1 MHDTGPVSPSP
12 CVRPLLSALHL
23 WRVTPTQ
30 ESLRKIIRPSK
41 GQLPIVLRATRMT
54 GRKVVLSV
62 WAVSDG
68 EAMTVSV
75 YDHKAVQNLEI
86 TLLCG
91 WWAELGITGLK
102 SMAPAGLSGLAGYL
116 VQSISLQIPQPDRK
130 GRVDMSKASLQFSPG
145 PPPPPFEFGPSQFDP
160 RNPSDGSEA
169 GASLR
174 PPMGGRTA
182 SRVVWRGIR
191 TLRRRA
197 VLLACA
203 RNGPSMMI
211 VRGWDSS
218 MAWRMTNVITFHED
232 DWKTWKD
239 VTEPTKVATASFF
252 ATARESDEQR
262 GPQHIASHAPAR
274 SKGQDQLVKGADI
287 REGSSTAATTLEGRE
302 DSSTDSGAAASVS
315 DTGSADETQ
324 NVPGSSG
331 TVIAPKRSPITAVAT
346 DQASTDRLC
355 QAIADRVEVRSEGR
369 GGKIALRTTRRH
381 GAGEANAGSG
391 SGGSKQQ
398 DAAVQRAFLSHKH
411 MEARIKHLDEEKERT
426 PPAGAGLGGGPRR
439 PLEDHDG
446 SIDEWLANLP
456 GARSV
461 KAYARRRGLDG
472 KIQSMGEVVEQAV
485 RKWKDL
491 GKALCRLLRMSDYWY
506 GFAFDGAL
514 SGEERAARRI
524 SVLQQILEMRGVGR
538 TAMKTLVLA
547 IAERYPRSVW
557 SRFRQLMRQPRAERK
572 RRDMAVCAVL
582 LAEIDNQFF
591 KYTTAGWPF
600 SRLVD
605 LASDSR
611 LVQKPALSV
620 LYEEGET
627 APRTIDSETTVTQAV
642 LVPSVVS
649 IAPKTTDR
657 NSDDGP
663 RVASGSSCNETTS
676 CREGGKSGVAAGLSS
691 TSRRMNSSIGGGG
704 SSGGGG
710 AQGTRPPQQQ
720 QPQHQH
726 QPQPQQQEE
735 RWTVGA
741 YVIVRGSVNLYIL
754 ERGPAAKQPTP
765 ASQDDLAT
773 KASRGQPMYRPRPP
787 AEWEAADVAVETQ
800 EGQPG
805 VGRGA
810 GLVGRRQRRAFTEH
824 LEAVMSGRGAEPRRA
839 RTRNMAPRWKA
850 CRLGAG
856 ALFGDRP
863 EAGSNPSTTTG
874 LSQPPGAAMEP
885 PGAGP
890 ALETAVTAEETELL
904 EIGVTTYRRLL
915 AAGVREREGRAVAVL
930 RATGAMDGVPTQ
942 ALARICRYATERSA
956 GPPFANPPL
965 LNPPLGRIF
974 PGQEQGKAESA
985 FGFPRGDYNGND
997 YNDSVMCRKGTFR
1010 GTVFFVMEGH
1020 GEVVLGGGET
1030 QRFDGRHEEDG
1041 GSSTESLL
1049 AAAAFGNR
1057 RAPKNRRKRD
1067 RLRDTHVGGST
1078 SCGGGG
1084 GGEGDRGGSSTG
1096 RQESASGFQE
1106 DDTSVGESSAL
1117 TWTGMSWQGPPD
1129 LPGYTATAGGTTPA
1143 TTAAA
1148 HGRSDIT
1155 GTGSTAAIEPSV
1167 ASNTT
1172 AQAMEVAA
1180 APAAAASTPR
1190 VPDGSGTKRRDGSSV
1205 RLRPGLVATTDPS
1218 AITTD
1223 PASAVPAPVFPS
1235 LHKASLVAGPGG
1247 LRCLTVGL
1255 AVLQKVCP
1263 PVYRRLARVVS
1274 ERYLEWVTEARRKN
1288 EDDWQD
1294 SLESESVHSLS
1305 RSFYDSFAKGNC
1317 SGSVA
1322 GKVSPSSVGWTSS
1335 AEGGRG
1341 SSSVL
1346 GFGDRAGSDGDELTI
1361 EAATLGMASSNS
1373 ISASGKSN
1381 KSIFELSRR
1390 YVGLALCSSA
1400 RNVVPVRLGRV
1411 LVPAQRKTPSS
1422 STSPHRSRQRRPVPP
1437 PPETTVLSNNNKTSD
1452 DGGTAHRRVSPRSK
1466 ATFTVISRAACRHC
1480 FASPAPA
1487 SAAGAGVGSHAP
1499 STGTITDDRQATDQ
1513 TKTKSPPRTNT
1524 GPISTGSVPVHHK
1537 HHQSPRGT
1545 RGSSDKTG
1553 KASVHSCGG
1562 SVTGSGGSVF
1572 AGSSGGRSG
1581 GDGGGGG
1588 GGGGSVCS
1596 RGHRCGSSLARGVT
1610 VPSERLG
1617 TEWAAANVSNLS
1629 VKYHQVETYD
1639 CPVSPFSDPPS
1650 WADIP
1655 PLAMMEPPGYSPP
1668 SNTPT
1673 CAVAGIVAAMP
1684 SGECPP
1690 EVSGGSPANET
1701 AASPPSS
1708 PLHVEDRAPT
1718 AAAAAAVETRPAE
1731 KTAFQIVTSRRRPS
1745 YGWGWKRPPGQKGGA
1760 RKRVLV
1766 PVSTAVFSPSL
1777 LGRERPGRTNMSTA
1791 PPTS

>member
-1 MHDTGPVSPSP
+1 MCDTGPVPPSP
-12 CVRPLLSALHL
+12 CARPLLSALHL

-41 GQLPIVLRATRMT
+41 GQLPIVLRATRMA

-68 EAMTVSV
+68 EAITVSV

-102 SMAPAGLSGLAGYL
+102 SMAPAGLSGLAAYL

-145 PPPPPFEFGPSQFDP
+145 PPPPPFEFGPSQFNP
-160 RNPSDGSEA
+160 RNPSDGSE
-169 GASLR
+169 GGTTLR
-174 PPMGGRTA
+174 PPVGGRMA

-239 VTEPTKVATASFF
+239 VTEPIKVATASFF
-252 ATARESDEQR
+252 ATAREGDEQR
-262 GPQHIASHAPAR
+262 GPQHIASHGPAR
-274 SKGQDQLVKGADI
+274 SKGQDQRDKGDDI
-287 REGSSTAATTLEGRE
+287 RQGSSTAATTLEGRA
-302 DSSTDSGAAASVS
+302 DSSTDSGAAACIS
-315 DTGSADETQ
+315 DAGSADETQ

-369 GGKIALRTTRRH
+369 GGKIALRTTRWR

-398 DAAVQRAFLSHKH
+398 DAAVQRAFLSHKD
-411 MEARIKHLDEEKERT
+411 MEARIKHLDEEKERA

-446 SIDEWLANLP
+446 SIDEWLVNLP
-456 GARSV
+456 GARSM

-472 KIQSMGEVVEQAV
+472 KIKSMEEVVEQAV
-485 RKWKDL
+485 RKWKNL

-582 LAEIDNQFF
+582 LGEIDNQFF

-649 IAPKTTDR
+649 IATKTTDS
-657 NSDDGP
+657 NSDDDP

-676 CREGGKSGVAAGLSS
+676 CSEGGKSRVAAGPSS
-691 TSRRMNSSIGGGG
+691 TSSRMNSSIGGGG

-710 AQGTRPPQQQ
+710 VQGTRPPQQQ
-720 QPQHQH
+720 PQE
-726 QPQPQQQEE
+726 QEE

-754 ERGPAAKQPTP
+754 ERGPAAMLPTP

-787 AEWEAADVAVETQ
+787 AEWEAADVAVEAQ

-863 EAGSNPSTTTG
+863 EAGSNPTTTTG
-874 LSQPPGAAMEP
+874 LSQPPGVATEP

-915 AAGVREREGRAVAVL
+915 AAGVREQEGRAVAVL

-942 ALARICRYATERSA
+942 ALARICRYGTERST
-956 GPPFANPPL
+956 GPQLANPPL
-965 LNPPLGRIF
+965 LNPSLGRVF
-974 PGQEQGKAESA
+974 PGREQGKAESA
-985 FGFPRGDYNGND
+985 FGFPRGEDNGND

-1020 GEVVLGGGET
+1020 GEVILGGGET
-1030 QRFDGRHEEDG
+1030 QRFDGRRDEGG

-1057 RAPKNRRKRD
+1057 RAPENRRKRG
-1067 RLRDTHVGGST
+1067 RRRGTHVGGGSN
-1078 SCGGGG
+1078 CGVGGGG
-1084 GGEGDRGGSSTG
+1084 DGGGSSTE
-1096 RQESASGFQE
+1096 RQESTSGFQE
-1106 DDTSVGESSAL
+1106 DDTSIGESSAL

-1129 LPGYTATAGGTTPA
+1129 LPGSTATAGGTTPA

-1172 AQAMEVAA
+1172 VQAMVVAS

-1190 VPDGSGTKRRDGSSV
+1190 VPDGSGTKHRDGSSV

-1218 AITTD
+1218 AITRD
-1223 PASAVPAPVFPS
+1223 PASAVPAPVFPG

-1288 EDDWQD
+1288 EEDWQE

-1317 SGSVA
+1317 SGSIA
-1322 GKVSPSSVGWTSS
+1322 GKGPNGVESSVGWISS

-1373 ISASGKSN
+1373 ISGSGKSN

-1411 LVPAQRKTPSS
+1411 VVPAQRKTPSS

-1437 PPETTVLSNNNKTSD
+1437 PPVAAVASNNNNTSD
-1452 DGGTAHRRVSPRSK
+1452 DGTTRRRVSPRSK
-1466 ATFTVISRAACRHC
+1466 ATFTVISRAARRHC
-1480 FASPAPA
+1480 FAPAPA

-1499 STGTITDDRQATDQ
+1499 STGTITDGRQAADQ

-1524 GPISTGSVPVHHK
+1524 GPISTGSASVYHT

-1545 RGSSDKTG
+1545 GGSPDNTG
-1553 KASVHSCGG
+1553 KTMVHSCGG
-1562 SVTGSGGSVF
+1562 SVTGGDGSVF
-1572 AGSSGGRSG
+1572 AGSNGRRGG
-1581 GDGGGGG
+1581 GDGG

-1617 TEWAAANVSNLS
+1617 TEWAAANVSNLLA
-1629 VKYHQVETYD
+1629 KYHQLETYD

-1655 PLAMMEPPGYSPP
+1655 PLAVIEPPGYSPS

-1673 CAVAGIVAAMP
+1673 CAAAGIGAAMLP
-1684 SGECPP
+1684 GERPP
-1690 EVSGGSPANET
+1690 EVSGASPANET
-1701 AASPPSS
+1701 AASLPSS
-1708 PLHVEDRAPT
+1708 PLHVEDGAPT
-1718 AAAAAAVETRPAE
+1718 EAAAVATRPAE
-1731 KTAFQIVTSRRRPS
+1731 KTVFQIVTSRRRPS

-1766 PVSTAVFSPSL
+1766 PGSTTVPSPSL
-1777 LGRERPGRTNMSTA
+1777 LGRERPGRTNMSA
-1791 PPTS
+1791 VPPTS